1 MKSYRYAVLFLLN
14 GEVSPLFI
22 ADFRRQAGGVRR
34 RVMLRCSYQFPS
46 CATKFCWFCPP
57 FRRCTPPSP
66 ASRGRDF
73 SRCFWVWFASSGVV
87 GGFVEWVLS
96 LRRLFAAPI
105 PTLPPRWRF
114 FCRVPSYT
122 TKLVARPNSVWRC
135 FAKRRGCQAL
145 SLRGFSNPLPS
156 VKRRVYWIRVGRR
169 ASARRT
175 SAATRRDN
183 DAVFVFEQ
191 ALRTR

>member
-14 GEVSPLFI
+14 GEVSSLFI
-22 ADFRRQAGGVRR
+22 ADFWRQAGGVRR

-57 FRRCTPPSP
+57 YRRSTPPTP

-73 SRCFWVWFASSGVV
+73 WRCFWVWFASSGVV
-87 GGFVEWVLS
+87 GFFVEWVLS
-96 LRRLFAAPI
+96 LRCLFAAPI

-135 FAKRRGCQAL
+135 FAKRRGCQVL
-145 SLRGFSNPLPS
+145 SLRGFSNPLPNPS
-156 VKRRVYWIRVGRR
+156 PNGGGAFCRVRSRVRRH
-169 ASARRT
+169 S
-175 SAATRRDN
+175 
-183 DAVFVFEQ
+183 
-191 ALRTR
+191 